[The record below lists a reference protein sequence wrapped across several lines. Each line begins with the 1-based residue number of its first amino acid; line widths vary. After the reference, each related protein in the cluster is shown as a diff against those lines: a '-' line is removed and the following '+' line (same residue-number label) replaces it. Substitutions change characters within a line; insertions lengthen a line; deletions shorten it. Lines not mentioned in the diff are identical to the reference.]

1 MYEQLAVAI
10 VAGLLKGAG
19 VTGTQIVADAYDA
32 ARDLL
37 KRLVPRFELESVTS
51 AKEQLSVETLVTRLQ
66 GNTPQEN
73 AELAAAFSGLAVAMG
88 GADEKNVFDRV
99 VDVQGISAAYDI
111 NVDLKGGA
119 GSKDRIRDVSSKYG
133 NVNIKSETIQTKL

>member
-73 AELAAAFSGLAVAMG
+73 AELAAAVSGLAVAMG

-119 GSKDRIRDVSSKYG
+119 GSKDRIRNVSSKYG